1 MKRLLLAS
9 TALVFGGQAS
19 AADLPAMP
27 VKAPIA
33 APAPFS
39 WTSCYIGGHVG
50 AGWGRKDFSDP
61 GFTTPFGTFQNFA
74 PPGSSVAVDV
84 GAGFLGGGQVGCDYQ
99 FASNWVIGLAGDF
112 SWANINGQA
121 TDPFFTGKNGNPITL
136 NSKTDQLATATA
148 RLGYAW
154 DHFLLYGKGGAAW
167 AHDKYSIQNLISF
180 GPPFCFSG
188 TFIACNPAG
197 SETRTGWTAGAGI
210 EWAFTN
216 NWSALV
222 EFDYYGLG
230 NKGVSFFDPN
240 AGVGGT
246 SGLVNVKQ
254 NIEALKFGINY
265 RFGWAGPVTAR
276 Y

>member
-9 TALVFGGQAS
+9 TALVFGGPVF
-19 AADLPAMP
+19 AADMP
-27 VKAPIA
+27 VKAPPIV

-39 WTSCYIGGHVG
+39 WTSCYVGGHVG
-50 AGWGRKDFSDP
+50 AGWSHDAFSDP
-61 GFTTPFGTFQNFA
+61 GYATPFGTFQNFA
-74 PPGSSVAVDV
+74 PAGSSIDV
-84 GAGFLGGGQVGCDYQ
+84 NGHAGALGGVQVGCDYQ
-99 FASNWVIGLAGDF
+99 FATNWVIGLAGDF

-121 TDPFFTGKNGNPITL
+121 TDPFFAGKNGNPITL
-136 NSKTDQLATATA
+136 SSKTDQLATATA

-180 GPPFCFSG
+180 GPPFCFTG
-188 TFIACNPAG
+188 TFIACNPTG
-197 SETRTGWTAGAGI
+197 TETRPGWTAGAGI

-222 EFDYYGLG
+222 EYDYYGLG
-230 NKGVSFFDPN
+230 NKGVSLFDPN

-246 SGLVNVKQ
+246 TGLVNVKQ

-265 RFGWAGPVTAR
+265 RFGWAGPAR
-276 Y
+276 